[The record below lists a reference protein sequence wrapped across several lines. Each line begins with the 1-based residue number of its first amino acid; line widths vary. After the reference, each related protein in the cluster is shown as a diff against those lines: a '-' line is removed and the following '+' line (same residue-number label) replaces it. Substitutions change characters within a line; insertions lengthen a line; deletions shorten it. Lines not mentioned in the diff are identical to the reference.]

1 MAELTI
7 SQDEVIGIKKEIE
20 EGSLEL
26 IFNALQSDI
35 YSQPMRSFIRETIS
49 NALDSIIE
57 KNVFRKI
64 NDGEPVEK
72 YFLQRQ
78 DGALLKDS
86 AYDPLYYSIQN
97 LSEDDKVSV
106 VYEESQPRDKITIT
120 DHGVGLGG
128 KRLKGFFK
136 LGYSS
141 KRNFLTARGL
151 YGLGSKSALSTGVD
165 YFTMTTVYN
174 GYKTSFMIYNR
185 DYDPITPES
194 PDGIME
200 TWKVTMANDEV
211 VDKNIYWG
219 KTSEENSCEISVEV
233 KKHNKKTYIKAVK
246 EQFQYFNG
254 AVKLHVKNIESSDDF
269 DNLNERPEYESEHLL
284 IPKYSTYSSPHILV
298 DGISYGLVN
307 WSELELEVRRGKI
320 ALKVSANDVDITQ
333 NRETLKWT
341 DKTKSTILNA
351 IRIAEDEAGEYV
363 RQNIAIDDEE
373 NVFALNDAYNNS
385 SSRGGSYTVTSTFS
399 TFLAMHNIRPKY
411 KFTLEGY
418 KKPVT
423 AVLGENLF
431 EFLFYSFDFKTV
443 YTTVESG
450 KLKLKTETIKSF
462 HELSSRKLVYA
473 KEGNL
478 GVKLASHLLE
488 EFNATSFVYARKNH
502 TRIKDT
508 LSLSKMG
515 EEYPTKTVE
524 KCALALIEKYND
536 LFVDTYEWT
545 YIEPEPE
552 IEDDNEVIVKDNK
565 VNQAKLRKANKE
577 VLWYEY
583 EYNTDVDDYNSFIRH
598 KVVRKVDQLDKL
610 FQHTNLIVVP
620 SKYTK
625 LGKMMV
631 LTDHLFKGPQSFDA
645 VFVSED
651 NAQVFMKMGATHIQN
666 YFRNVDPNTGE
677 IMIGD
682 KLVDLNTAWQFKK
695 LKDKYLDFANCSEII
710 CKLSAIDKE
719 KYDTFRY
726 HNARSIKDVMMN
738 ATSQDTSLLTEI
750 LSYLDSL
757 AEFQTVVGSKDKDAI
772 AVKALEVFDTDKIH
786 NIYAYDKDYID
797 SVEEELDRLNPIAP
811 IINSISSYSEGCTPL
826 LELLLNTIHKNKNK
840 DD

>member
-7 SQDEVIGIKKEIE
+7 SKDEIVGIKKEIE

-35 YSQPMRSFIRETIS
+35 YSQPMRSFVRETIS

-64 NDGEPVEK
+64 HGGDPVDK

-86 AYDPLYYSIQN
+86 EYDSTYYSIDH
-97 LSEDDKVSV
+97 LSQTDKVSV
-106 VYEESQPRDKITIT
+106 LYEEGNPRDKITII
-120 DHGVGLGG
+120 DYGVGLGG

-165 YFTMTTVYN
+165 YFIMTTVYN

-185 DYDPITPES
+185 DYDPITPDS
-194 PDGIME
+194 PDGKLDV
-200 TWKVTMANDEV
+200 WKVTMANDEV
-211 VDKNIYWG
+211 VDKNIYWE
-219 KTSEENSCEISVEV
+219 KTGEQNSCTISVEV

-254 AVKLHVKNIESSDDF
+254 AVNLQVKNLDISDEF
-269 DNLNERPEYESEHLL
+269 DSLNERPEYESEHLL

-298 DGISYGLVN
+298 DGISYGVVN
-307 WSELELEVRRGKI
+307 WSELELENRRGRI

-363 RQNIAIDDEE
+363 RQNIQIKDED

-385 SSRGGSYTVTSTFS
+385 SARGGSHNVTNTFS
-399 TFLAMHNIRPKY
+399 SFLAIHNIRPRY
-411 KFTLEGY
+411 KMQLDGY
-418 KKPVT
+418 KKPVQGI
-423 AVLGENLF
+423 LGENLF
-431 EFLFYSFDFKTV
+431 EFLFYSFDFKRV
-443 YTTVESG
+443 YTVMDG
-450 KLKLKTETIKSF
+450 KRLKLKTESVKSF
-462 HELSSRKLVYA
+462 YELSSMKLVYA
-473 KEGNL
+473 KEGTL
-478 GVKLASHLLE
+478 GPKLGAHLLD
-488 EFNATSFVYARKNH
+488 EFNVTSFIYIRENL
-502 TRIKDT
+502 TRIKST
-508 LSLSKMG
+508 IALNKLG
-515 EEYPTKTVE
+515 TEYPVDLVKAYA
-524 KCALALIEKYND
+524 KDLIVKYND
-536 LFVDTYEWT
+536 LFIDTYEWT
-545 YIEPEPE
+545 YVEPEVD
-552 IEDDNEVIVKDNK
+552 EDDGALLEDTK
-565 VNQAKLRKANKE
+565 VNQAKLRKMNKE
-577 VLWYEY
+577 ILWYEY
-583 EYNTDVDDYNSFIRH
+583 DFKASYQDEIVFDRE
-598 KVVRKVDQLDKL
+598 KVVRKVDQLESMFK
-610 FQHTNLIVVP
+610 HTDLIVVP

-631 LTDHLFKGPQSFDA
+631 MINHLYPNTTSFDA
-645 VFVSED
+645 VFVSEE
-651 NAQVFMKMGATHIQN
+651 NAQTFMKMGGTHITN
-666 YFRNVDPNTGE
+666 YFRKLDPVTGE
-677 IMIGD
+677 LMVGE

-695 LKDKYLDFANCSEII
+695 LKDKYLEFANCSEII
-710 CKLSAIDKE
+710 SNLSSIDKE
-719 KYDTFRY
+719 RYDTFSY
-726 HNARSIKDVMMN
+726 KYARNIKDVMLN
-738 ATSQDTSLLTEI
+738 STSNDTALLTEI
-750 LSYLDSL
+750 LSYLDNL

-772 AVKALEVFDTDKIH
+772 ASKALEVFDTDKIH

-797 SVEEELDRLNPIAP
+797 SVEDELERLKPIAP
-811 IINSISSYSEGCTPL
+811 LISSIEYYSAECTPL
-826 LELLLNTIHKNKNK
+826 LELLLNTIHKNKNH
-840 DD
+840 D